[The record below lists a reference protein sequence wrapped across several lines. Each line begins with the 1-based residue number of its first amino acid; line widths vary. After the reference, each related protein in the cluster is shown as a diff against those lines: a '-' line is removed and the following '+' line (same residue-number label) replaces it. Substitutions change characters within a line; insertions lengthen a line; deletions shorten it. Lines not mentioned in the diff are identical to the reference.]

1 MRIAVVNS
9 QTPFVRGGA
18 EQLAQWLV
26 DRLREHGH
34 QTELVSLPF
43 RWHPLP
49 KLLEH
54 ALAARLVGI
63 SDVDRV
69 IALKFPAYYVPHDD
83 KVLWVLHQHRQAY
96 DQWGTEFGLYDT
108 PEGRYI
114 RTAIV
119 EADNRL
125 LAETRQVYAISQV
138 VAQRMRAFN
147 GHEPS
152 VLYPPRGDEQAYYS
166 GEPGNYVF
174 FPSRI
179 NQLKR
184 QLLAIKAMRHVS
196 SDVRLVIAGEPD
208 HRRLDLDPVTELAAE
223 PELRGRVELLA
234 GWLPERRKLELLAHC
249 LGVLFPPYNE
259 DYGFVTLEGFLAS
272 KPVITCTDSGGP
284 VELVEDG
291 VSGWVAEP
299 DPRSIAEAI
308 DRLAGDRNRAAQM
321 GASGRERVRA
331 LGIGWDHVVEELT
344 A

>member
-18 EQLAQWLV
+18 EQLAEWLV

-34 QTELVSLPF
+34 RAELVRLPF

-49 KLLEH
+49 NLLEH
-54 ALAARLVGI
+54 ALAARLVRI
-63 SDVDRV
+63 TDVDRV
-69 IALKFPAYYVPHDD
+69 IGLKFPAYYVPHDD

-96 DQWGTEFGLYDT
+96 DQWGTEFGLPDT
-108 PEGRYI
+108 AEGRYI
-114 RTAIV
+114 RTAIA

-125 LAETRQVYAISQV
+125 LAAPRRVYTISEV
-138 VAQRMRAFN
+138 VARRMRTYN
-147 GHEPS
+147 GHEPT
-152 VLYPPRGDEQAYYS
+152 VLYPPLGDEQSYYCA
-166 GEPGNYVF
+166 EPGNYVF

-184 QLLAIKAMRHVS
+184 QLLAVQAMRHVS

-208 HRRLDLDPVTELAAE
+208 HRRLDLDPVSKLAGE
-223 PELRGRVELLA
+223 RELRSRVEVVA
-234 GWLPERRKLELLAHC
+234 RWLPERRKLELLAHC

-259 DYGFVTLEGFLAS
+259 DYGFVTLEGFLSS

-308 DRLAGDRNRAAQM
+308 DRLAGNRHRAAQM
-321 GASGRERVRA
+321 GVSGRERVRA
-331 LGIGWDHVVEELT
+331 LGIDWDHVVEELT